1 MNECD
6 LLRLIMLTMGIV
18 IVVGGVFLWILD
30 ERCTSL
36 DRYISRLEKDLWRRK
51 LYPDSVGSDDG

>member
-6 LLRLIMLTMGIV
+6 LLRLIMLTMGII

-30 ERCTSL
+30 ERCTQQ
-36 DRYISRLEKDLWRRK
+36 DRYISRLGKDLWRGK
-51 LYPDSVGSDDG
+51 LDADGVGSDDG